1 MVMDQLETELR
12 QELIEITNRLSS
24 RGLIRASGGNLSVK
38 LSENEILI
46 TPTRLA
52 KGYLREEDIVVVDM
66 QGHLLRGSLPPS
78 MDTTFHLA
86 AYETRPDAEAVVH
99 AHPLITTAFTVAGK
113 SIPSGILPEFEI
125 FFPRGVPTVPYETPA
140 SRDLAEICRPF
151 IAEFDIIVLT
161 HHGTLSV
168 GHSLT
173 MAWMITEHLET
184 CMEVLFYAECLGGA
198 NPLPEEEVNILREIP
213 RRVNTVSDH

>member
-1 MVMDQLETELR
+1 MDTLERELR
-12 QELIEITNRLSS
+12 QEMIEITNRLSS
-24 RGLIRASGGNLSVK
+24 RGLIRAAGGNISVRM
-38 LSENEILI
+38 NETEFLI

-52 KGYLREEDIVVVDM
+52 KGYLREEDIVVVDK
-66 QGHLLRGSLPPS
+66 QGHILRGNIPPS
-78 MDTTFHLA
+78 MDTRFHLA

-113 SIPSGILPEFEI
+113 TIPTGILPEFEI
-125 FFPRGVPTVPYETPA
+125 FFPKGVPTVPYETPA
-140 SRDLAEICRPF
+140 SQDIIDLCRPY
-151 IAEFDIIVLT
+151 IAQNDIIVMS

-184 CMEVLFYAECLGGA
+184 CMEVQFYAECLGGA
-198 NPLPEEEVNILREIP
+198 NPLPVEKVNILREIH
-213 RRVNTVSDH
+213 RRDRTN

>member
-1 MVMDQLETELR
+1 MDALEHELR

-24 RGLIRASGGNLSVK
+24 RGLIRAAGGNLSVR
-38 LSENEILI
+38 LNEAEILI

-52 KGYLREEDIVVVDM
+52 KGYLREEDIVVVDR
-66 QGHLLRGSLPPS
+66 QGHTVRGSLPPS
-78 MDTTFHLA
+78 MDTRFHLA
-86 AYETRPDAEAVVH
+86 AYEARPDAKAVVH

-113 SIPSGILPEFEI
+113 TIPTGILPEFEI
-125 FFPRGVPTVPYETPA
+125 FFPNGVPTVPYETPA
-140 SRDLAEICRPF
+140 SQDIIDLCRPF
-151 IAEFDIIVLT
+151 ITQFDIIVMS

-198 NPLPEEEVNILREIP
+198 NPLPEEKVNLLRELH
-213 RRVNTVSDH
+213 RRDQHN

>member
-1 MVMDQLETELR
+1 MDTLERELR
-12 QELIEITNRLSS
+12 QEMIEITNRLSS
-24 RGLIRASGGNLSVK
+24 RGLIRAAGGNISVRM
-38 LSENEILI
+38 NETEFLI

-52 KGYLREEDIVVVDM
+52 KGYLQEEDIVVVDK
-66 QGHLLRGSLPPS
+66 QGHILRGNIPPS
-78 MDTTFHLA
+78 MDTRFHLA

-113 SIPSGILPEFEI
+113 TIPTGILPEFEI
-125 FFPRGVPTVPYETPA
+125 FFPKGVPTVPYETPA
-140 SRDLAEICRPF
+140 SQDIIDLCRPY
-151 IAEFDIIVLT
+151 IAQNDIIVMS

-198 NPLPEEEVNILREIP
+198 NPLPVEKVNVLREIH
-213 RRVNTVSDH
+213 RRDRTN

>member
-1 MVMDQLETELR
+1 MDTLEQELR

-24 RGLIRASGGNLSVK
+24 RGLIRAAGGNLSVR
-38 LSENEILI
+38 LNDAEFLI

-52 KGYLREEDIVVVDM
+52 KGYLREEDIVVVDR
-66 QGHLLRGSLPPS
+66 QGHLIRGGLPPS
-78 MDTTFHLA
+78 VDTRFHLA
-86 AYETRPDAEAVVH
+86 AYEARPDAEAVVH

-113 SIPSGILPEFEI
+113 TIPTGILPEFEV
-125 FFPRGVPTVPYETPA
+125 FFPNGVPTVPYETPA
-140 SRDLAEICRPF
+140 SQDIIDLCKPYLVKN
-151 IAEFDIIVLT
+151 DIIVMS

-173 MAWMITEHLET
+173 MAWMVTEHLET

-198 NPLPEEEVNILREIP
+198 SPLPEEKVNQLRNL
-213 RRVNTVSDH
+213 RRRDKND